1 MYVDTLD
8 CYKYGSLR
16 SVYSRIS
23 KIESISLFLSLF
35 KSYYFTLQLRPL
47 LRVTR
52 HTKDTIRR
60 VITYDGS

>member
-16 SVYSRIS
+16 SAYRRIS

-35 KSYYFTLQLRPL
+35 KFYYFTLQPRL
-47 LRVTR
+47 LRAT
-52 HTKDTIRR
+52 
-60 VITYDGS
+60 